1 MPEGNASC
9 TLPDGTVV
17 DLTSAS
23 PADAQACLS
32 NPGTTLRLAAEDE
45 QASPPPAPK
54 KKAMDPKPEQTEAI
68 AAPEAPVVAPAA
80 EATPVLTAHEGQAS
94 VAPAPATASSEIAQL
109 LQSSGG
115 GALGLV
121 AALIAVVGGTAGFK
135 LWTKISEQRH

>member
-54 KKAMDPKPEQTEAI
+54 KKAMDPKPEATEGN
-68 AAPEAPVVAPAA
+68 
-80 EATPVLTAHEGQAS
+80 H
-94 VAPAPATASSEIAQL
+94 
-109 LQSSGG
+109 
-115 GALGLV
+115 
-121 AALIAVVGGTAGFK
+121 
-135 LWTKISEQRH
+135 